1 MRFWLRTAAVFLIA
15 AVILGGCVLLS
26 GNFDFDGFNVSK
38 YEKAEYICAE
48 PVTAVNIIDGDQD
61 IEILSSSD
69 DTCRIEYMYG
79 EYDNY
84 DISLENGLLSVERDE
99 KFHFGLFSFG
109 FDRVMRIY
117 LPEGEYEY
125 LSVDSSSGDIS
136 VTDCNACDILLDAA
150 SGDIFAKSCSA
161 DNFSLSAS
169 SGEISVNDCDAVSLS
184 IGATSGDI
192 EAQGMT
198 AAEKLTV
205 NSASGDIEVKNCS
218 ASEMELSAASGDVET
233 ADITVAGQLMIDTAS
248 GDVDFRRAD
257 AGSIYVN
264 AASGDVY
271 GSVVKP
277 MLYETDSA
285 SGDVN
290 VPVPMRDAGIC
301 RIETA
306 SGDITVIEE

>member
-1 MRFWLRTAAVFLIA
+1 MRFWLRTAAILLIA
-15 AVILGGCVLLS
+15 AAVLGGCVLLS
-26 GNFDFDGFNVSK
+26 GNFDFDKLGVDK

-48 PVTAVNIIDGDQD
+48 PVTAINVIDSDQD
-61 IEILSSSD
+61 IEILPSTD
-69 DTCRIEYMYG
+69 GTCRIEYMYG

-84 DISLENGLLSVERDE
+84 DISLENGLLSVERNR
-99 KFHFGLFSFG
+99 KFRFGLFDFG
-109 FDRVMRIY
+109 FDRAMRIY

-125 LSVDSSSGDIS
+125 LSVDSASGDIS
-136 VTDCNACDILLDAA
+136 VSGCNATDITLEAA
-150 SGDIFAKSCSA
+150 SGDISAKNCSA
-161 DNFSLSAS
+161 DSFSLNAS
-169 SGEISVNDCDAVSLS
+169 SGEISVVNCDAGS
-184 IGATSGDI
+184 IALGATSGDI
-192 EAQGMT
+192 EAQGMI

-205 NSASGDIEVKNCS
+205 NSASGDIEVKNCN
-218 ASEMELSAASGDVET
+218 AAEMEFSAASGDVEI
-233 ADITVAGQLMIDTAS
+233 AGITVFDQLMIDTAS

-257 AGSIYVN
+257 AGSIYVH

-290 VPVPMRDAGIC
+290 IPVPMRDAGIC

-306 SGDITVIEE
+306 SGDITIIEE